1 MSAAARL
8 EIASDRFDTAVQRL
22 VATSKKS
29 AEQVLRDQ
37 AKLLVVEVAK
47 ITPPNKDFKW
57 NRQGGETTNRNDLAK
72 LFRKSSSR
80 IAETDLKGV
89 HRRARNRFGRIGSGV
104 QAIPAKGL
112 PAYTTQ
118 VLAKVGLMAAGWKAA
133 ATKLGAKLPAWITRH
148 NSSGFATVRT
158 DGSRVDVTIGN
169 ATVYPRLANAL
180 ERRAQAA
187 LSKRSRAINRR
198 VDYFLK
204 QNARRAGFR

>member
-1 MSAAARL
+1 MDGL
-8 EIASDRFDTAVQRL
+8 EPYHRQR
-22 VATSKKS
+22 
-29 AEQVLRDQ
+29 
-37 AKLLVVEVAK
+37 
-47 ITPPNKDFKW
+47 
-57 NRQGGETTNRNDLAK
+57 
-72 LFRKSSSR
+72 
-80 IAETDLKGV
+80 
-89 HRRARNRFGRIGSGV
+89 RNRFGRVGRSNSPV
-104 QAIPAKGL
+104 AAKGFA
-112 PAYTTQ
+112 AYRAQ
-118 VLAKVGLMAAGWKAA
+118 VLARVGRMAAGLKSAA
-133 ATKLGAKLPAWITRH
+133 SKLGAKLPAWITRH